1 MDLVVTTPGVSTA
14 TVRTA
19 LDSESESRDRLL
31 VIDRATR
38 CGSTTVDPTDSRLR
52 DPRRLGTT
60 RSTGSSS
67 VSEAGRRRRGGSNRG
82 STVPSRLFRSAMGS
96 GAVVIASDN
105 SERRLKRSRTNPSV
119 MSRRLSMGIDVL
131 DRQLDGGIPTGSIVL
146 FSADP
151 ASQSEL
157 LLYEVTAVR
166 TALYLTT
173 IRSDQ
178 AVQDALDRTS
188 RYTRVGE
195 PTIRDIGVEAPL
207 DQGNKLLG
215 TLPTESTLIVD
226 TLDPLER

>member
-1 MDLVVTTPGVSTA
+1 
-14 TVRTA
+14 
-19 LDSESESRDRLL
+19 
-31 VIDRATR
+31 
-38 CGSTTVDPTDSRLR
+38 
-52 DPRRLGTT
+52 
-60 RSTGSSS
+60 
-67 VSEAGRRRRGGSNRG
+67 
-82 STVPSRLFRSAMGS
+82 
-96 GAVVIASDN
+96 
-105 SERRLKRSRTNPSV
+105 

-166 TALYLTT
+166 MALYLTT

-188 RYTRVGE
+188 QYTRVGE

-207 DQGNKLLG
+207 DQANKLLG
-215 TLPTESTLIVD
+215 TLPTESTLIID
-226 TLDPLER
+226 TLDPLERQEPSRYRYFLNQLQTGMRNTESIAILHAMDGRSVPALRDITEHMADVVFHLNTEIQGTEIVNRLSVPKFRGGSALDETIKLKLSTGVSIDTSRDIA

>member
-1 MDLVVTTPGVSTA
+1 
-14 TVRTA
+14 
-19 LDSESESRDRLL
+19 
-31 VIDRATR
+31 
-38 CGSTTVDPTDSRLR
+38 
-52 DPRRLGTT
+52 
-60 RSTGSSS
+60 
-67 VSEAGRRRRGGSNRG
+67 
-82 STVPSRLFRSAMGS
+82 
-96 GAVVIASDN
+96 
-105 SERRLKRSRTNPSV
+105 
-119 MSRRLSMGIDVL
+119 MGIDVL

-166 TALYLTT
+166 MALYLTT

-188 RYTRVGE
+188 QYTRVGE

-207 DQGNKLLG
+207 DQANKLLG

-226 TLDPLER
+226 TLDPLERQAASRYRYFLNQLQTQMRNTESIALLHAMDGRSVPELRDVTEHMADVVFELNTEVQGTEIVNRLSVPKFRGGRALDETIKLKLSTGVSIDTSRDIA

>member
-1 MDLVVTTPGVSTA
+1 
-14 TVRTA
+14 
-19 LDSESESRDRLL
+19 
-31 VIDRATR
+31 
-38 CGSTTVDPTDSRLR
+38 
-52 DPRRLGTT
+52 
-60 RSTGSSS
+60 
-67 VSEAGRRRRGGSNRG
+67 
-82 STVPSRLFRSAMGS
+82 
-96 GAVVIASDN
+96 
-105 SERRLKRSRTNPSV
+105 
-119 MSRRLSMGIDVL
+119 MSRRLSTGIDVL

-166 TALYLTT
+166 MALYLTT

-188 RYTRVGE
+188 RYTNVGE

-226 TLDPLER
+226 TLDPLERQEASRYRYFLNQLQTQMRNTESIAILHAMEGRSVPELRDVTEHMADVVFKLNTEVQGTEIVNRLSVPKFRGGRALDETIKLKLSTGVSIDTSRDIA

>member
-1 MDLVVTTPGVSTA
+1 
-14 TVRTA
+14 
-19 LDSESESRDRLL
+19 
-31 VIDRATR
+31 
-38 CGSTTVDPTDSRLR
+38 
-52 DPRRLGTT
+52 
-60 RSTGSSS
+60 
-67 VSEAGRRRRGGSNRG
+67 
-82 STVPSRLFRSAMGS
+82 
-96 GAVVIASDN
+96 
-105 SERRLKRSRTNPSV
+105 
-119 MSRRLSMGIDVL
+119 MSRRLSTGIDVL

-166 TALYLTT
+166 MALHLTT

-188 RYTRVGE
+188 RYTNVGE

-226 TLDPLER
+226 TLDPLERQEASRYRYFLNQLQTQMRNTESIAILHAMEGRSVPELRDVTEHMADVVFKLNTEVQGTEIVNRLSVPKFRGGRALDETIKLKLSTGVSIDTSRDIA